1 MMPSFF
7 DFIGLGSCC
16 CGFPSWTQVRRRCL
30 INNGCVDQSRSSEWP
45 VPAALKSSMLNAG
58 PEGAERRVTRS
69 ARSRRSFSVSFA
81 ACEVTSIHELPEEDR
96 RGTFVPDEVKA
107 AGSGE
112 SVAAS
117 TRIVIT
123 DVMEDFVP
131 KVAPSDVSARKQ
143 DTEHLEKDTEVA
155 QMSVPDLTH
164 RHTRTTA
171 GPAACHD
178 YAAEA
183 VHKET
188 RCGLG
193 LQVVQVQDAMPAPL
207 RKFTHLR
214 VRTCHVRGGA
224 PESAVAVEKA
234 VEEPRCGLGLEVVH
248 MQQAEPTAVR
258 KFTHSR
264 ARTVCVRHGA

>member
-96 RGTFVPDEVKA
+96 RGTLVPDEMKA

-112 SVAAS
+112 SAAAS
-117 TRIVIT
+117 NRIVIA
-123 DVMEDFVP
+123 DVMEDLVP
-131 KVAPSDVSARKQ
+131 KVAPSEVSAHKE
-143 DTEHLEKDTEVA
+143 DMEHLEKDTRLLLQPELTQTSRRSRTAATPECRVA
-155 QMSVPDLTH
+155 ETDV
-164 RHTRTTA
+164 
-171 GPAACHD
+171 
-178 YAAEA
+178 
-183 VHKET
+183 KEM

-193 LQVVQVQDAMPAPL
+193 LEVAHVQDAMPAPV
-207 RKFTHLR
+207 RKFTHSR

-224 PESAVAVEKA
+224 PESAAAVEKV